1 MNELKVKLTRLRDQ
15 VLSGEYGIAL
25 DWGGADVVIGPSSR
39 PMPADEG
46 FYPDAQYVATKHHRE
61 LSWLFEQ
68 LRDLF
73 SPHIDFVNKYEFYG
87 RLADSAISYL
97 EEAED
102 GEDQNPTSLL
112 VSIIEDCLRF
122 TQRIYIAPGLDELKD
137 LVLMGKIGVARDW
150 GGADVVI
157 GPPPRPVPTVDGFY
171 PDPDYVATKHHREL
185 SWLFE
190 QLRDLFTPYVDFM
203 NKYEFYGRLADSANR
218 FITKSGDDE
227 QTEVLRAVLHE
238 ADSMLVEFSTFGDLQ
253 PSISREIGTDPLEHL
268 LDNDLDN
275 PEESKRILRELGLE
289 S

>member
-1 MNELKVKLTRLRDQ
+1 MDELNDKLNRLRDQ
-15 VLSGEYGIAL
+15 VLSGEYGIAR
-25 DWGGADVVIGPSSR
+25 DWGGADVVIGPPPR
-39 PMPADEG
+39 PMSTDSG
-46 FYPDAQYVATKHHRE
+46 FYPDAQYVATMHHRE

-68 LRDLF
+68 LMDLF

-97 EEAED
+97 EEEED
-102 GEDQNPTSLL
+102 GEGEDPTSLL

-122 TQRIYIAPGLDELKD
+122 TQRIYITPGLDELKD
-137 LVLMGKIGVARDW
+137 LLLTGKVGAAPDW

-190 QLRDLFTPYVDFM
+190 QLRDLFTPYVDFI

-218 FITKSGDDE
+218 FITKYGDDE
-227 QTEVLRAVLHE
+227 QIAVLRAVLHE

-253 PSISREIGTDPLEHL
+253 PAISREIGTDPLEHL
-268 LDNDLDN
+268 LDNDLDD

>member
-46 FYPDAQYVATKHHRE
+46 FYPDAQ
-61 LSWLFEQ
+61 
-68 LRDLF
+68 
-73 SPHIDFVNKYEFYG
+73 
-87 RLADSAISYL
+87 
-97 EEAED
+97 
-102 GEDQNPTSLL
+102 
-112 VSIIEDCLRF
+112 
-122 TQRIYIAPGLDELKD
+122 
-137 LVLMGKIGVARDW
+137 
-150 GGADVVI
+150 
-157 GPPPRPVPTVDGFY
+157 
-171 PDPDYVATKHHREL
+171 YVATKHHREL